1 MDFAAAAARFATTP
15 VHRLL
20 GLRLVARDA
29 TQAVVAMPMR
39 ADLLQEA
46 GLVQGGLLASL
57 ADAAAV
63 WLLWP
68 SLPADRTMT
77 GIDCSVQFLRAARP
91 EHGELLAT
99 AMLLRSGRT
108 IAVVDSVVS
117 QSGRTVAR
125 GTFTFLQQVR
135 PAPGESPTGS

>member
-39 ADLLQEA
+39 PELLQEA
-46 GLVQGGLLASL
+46 GLVQGGLLAAL

-77 GIDCSVQFLRAARP
+77 GIDCNVQFLRAARP

-99 AMLLRSGRT
+99 AVLLRAGRT

-117 QSGRTVAR
+117 QAGRTVAR
-125 GTFTFLQQVR
+125 GTFTFLQQPR
-135 PAPGESPTGS
+135 QATGEPPTGS

>member
-1 MDFAAAAARFATTP
+1 VDFAAAAARFATTP

-29 TQAVVAMPMR
+29 TQAIVALPMR
-39 ADLLQEA
+39 PELLQEA
-46 GLVQGGLLASL
+46 GLVQGGLMASL

-68 SLPADRTMT
+68 TLPEDRTMT
-77 GIDCSVQFLRAARP
+77 GIDCSLQFLQAARP

-99 AMLLRSGRT
+99 AVLLRSGRT

-117 QSGRTVAR
+117 QAGRTVAR
-125 GTFTFLQQVR
+125 GTFTFLQQPR
-135 PAPGESPTGS
+135 RIADEPPTGS